1 MHSTSRGP
9 RGLVPSNW
17 LGALARRSSPWL
29 IAAAAASCLPLAGC
43 NRAPSDLREWRVS
56 DHDQPENPAQEGQ
69 VDGTNTLASFGIDEV
84 TLVAWQENCVRC
96 HGAMGAGDGPQGP
109 MTHAR
114 NLTDGAWQAATT
126 DEVIAKTIREG
137 RGLMPAFKLPDSTV
151 KALVRLVRLFDVNR
165 RKAPAEEAAGA
176 EQPKP

>member
-1 MHSTSRGP
+1 M
-9 RGLVPSNW
+9 
-17 LGALARRSSPWL
+17 
-29 IAAAAASCLPLAGC
+29 
-43 NRAPSDLREWRVS
+43 S

-109 MTHAR
+109 MVHAR
-114 NLTDGAWQAATT
+114 NLTDSAWQAATT
-126 DEVIAKTIREG
+126 DDVIAKTIREG

-151 KALVRLVRLFDVNR
+151 KALVRLVRLFDVSR
-165 RKAPAEEAAGA
+165 RKAAEEGAGA
-176 EQPKP
+176 EQAKP